1 MQAAAQRV
9 MPMMPVIQDSA
20 EKKHAVVILMTVT
33 SIACIP

>member
-9 MPMMPVIQDSA
+9 MPMMPVIQASA
-20 EKKHAVVILMTVT
+20 EKKHAVILMTVT